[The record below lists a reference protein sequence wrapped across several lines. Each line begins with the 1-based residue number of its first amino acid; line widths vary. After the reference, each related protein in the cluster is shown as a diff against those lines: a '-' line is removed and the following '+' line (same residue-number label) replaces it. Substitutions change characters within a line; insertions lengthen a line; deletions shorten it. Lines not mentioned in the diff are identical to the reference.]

1 MVDEMEAGNLQAFFV
16 LGGNVLSALPDTRR
30 VRAALERTPVVVVSD
45 VQHGDMTEVAT
56 HVLAA
61 AGPLERADLPHFSD
75 CLAPTLA
82 AQYTPAVVPVGA
94 DRKPA
99 WWPLAA
105 LAERLGAPIL
115 PSGLSLESTTDDD
128 LLRLRIRP
136 SARATF
142 DELKA
147 APTALVDDDRSLGWV
162 ERNILPDGR
171 WDLAPEPLLAQLEKV
186 ADVAPLV
193 LIPRRL
199 WRRVNSYGRDLPSVL
214 EREPADILVHP
225 ADAAAAGIVDGG
237 RVRVETAFGHLS
249 GVVTVDD
256 SIRRGAVAIPHGW
269 SDPNVSALLSATEN
283 VDLLT
288 GMPTYSGVPVT
299 LSAA

>member
-1 MVDEMEAGNLQAFFV
+1 
-16 LGGNVLSALPDTRR
+16 
-30 VRAALERTPVVVVSD
+30 
-45 VQHGDMTEVAT
+45 MTEVAT

-75 CLAPTLA
+75 CLAPMLA

-94 DRKPA
+94 DRRPA

-115 PSGLSLESTTDDD
+115 PDGLSLDAPPTTISCACASGPPPERRSTSSRP
-128 LLRLRIRP
+128 LRPPSSTRIAR
-136 SARATF
+136 SAGWSATSF
-142 DELKA
+142 
-147 APTALVDDDRSLGWV
+147 
-162 ERNILPDGR
+162 PDGR
-171 WDLAPEPLLAQLEKV
+171 WDLAPEPLLAQLEQV

-214 EREPADILVHP
+214 DREPADILVHP
-225 ADAAAAGIVDGG
+225 DDAAAAGSS
-237 RVRVETAFGHLS
+237 TAAAFASRPRSAHLS

-269 SDPNVSALLSATEN
+269 SDPNVSALLSADEN

-288 GMPTYSGVPVT
+288 GMPTYSGVPGDPQRR
-299 LSAA
+299 LSDSARTAASAPR